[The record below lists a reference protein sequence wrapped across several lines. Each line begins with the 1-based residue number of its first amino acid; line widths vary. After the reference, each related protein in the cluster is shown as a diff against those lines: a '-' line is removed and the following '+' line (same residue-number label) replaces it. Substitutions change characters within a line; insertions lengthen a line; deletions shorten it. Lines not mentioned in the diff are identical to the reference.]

1 MADDGV
7 PPKYMLAVRDFTGG
21 EVTLESLVQERSVGL
36 DPLKATDPPKPA
48 APPAQDP
55 DLSTTDLDKAGLVD
69 RREIVRR
76 SDDIAADAE
85 LKLLG
90 GSISAAAEAI
100 GISYQAIDKWPEEL
114 PQRIQDR
121 VIAAIAR
128 KHLDPSL
135 IGGDQTPFPPA
146 QESPHG

>member
-1 MADDGV
+1 
-7 PPKYMLAVRDFTGG
+7 MLKK
-21 EVTLESLVQERSVGL
+21 
-36 DPLKATDPPKPA
+36 KAI
-48 APPAQDP
+48 
-55 DLSTTDLDKAGLVD
+55 
-69 RREIVRR
+69 E
-76 SDDIAADAE
+76 
-85 LKLLG
+85 LLG

-135 IGGDQTPFPPA
+135 IGGDQTPFPLPA
-146 QESPHG
+146 KEAPHA